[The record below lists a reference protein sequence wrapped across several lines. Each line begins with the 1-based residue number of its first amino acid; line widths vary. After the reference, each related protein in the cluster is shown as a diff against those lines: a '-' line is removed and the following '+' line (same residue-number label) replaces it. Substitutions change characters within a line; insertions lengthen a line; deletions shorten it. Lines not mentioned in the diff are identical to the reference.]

1 MNNINEYYSK
11 RAKEYEQIY
20 YRDDPVR
27 QSELAKIK
35 NLIRNSF
42 RNKSVLE
49 IACGTGYWTKTVTQT
64 AKNITAVDS
73 SAEMLEVA
81 KAKMLKA
88 NFMLDNAYSLKNVR
102 EKFNGGLANFWF
114 SHIHKSQIN
123 SFLDTFHK
131 KLQTKSIVIMTDN
144 VFNKAIGGELIKIH
158 GNENTYKVRTLGDG
172 TTYRILKNYYNEEE
186 LNVIFKKYSSEIK
199 IYFGKCYWWIKYKLN

>member
-20 YRDDPVR
+20 FRDDPVR

-49 IACGTGYWTKTVTQT
+49 IACGTGYWTKTVAQT
-64 AKNITAVDS
+64 ANDITAVDNS
-73 SAEMLEVA
+73 VEMIQLAEA
-81 KAKMLKA
+81 KEIKA
-88 NFMLDNAYSLKNVR
+88 TFIIDDAFSLKNVGDI
-102 EKFNGGLANFWF
+102 FNAGLANFWI

-123 SFLDTFHK
+123 SFLDIFHK
-131 KLQTKSIVIMTDN
+131 KLQTKSIIIMTDN
-144 VFNKAIGGELIKIH
+144 VFNRDIGGELIKIH
-158 GNENTYKVRTLGDG
+158 GDENTYKVRTLSDG

-186 LNVIFKKYSSEIK
+186 LNIIFKKYSSEIK
-199 IYFGKCYWWIKYKLN
+199 INFGKCYWWIKYKLN